1 MTRHAYA
8 RDDYVAALGTAVA
21 VPSWSTAVV
30 DREIADGG
38 HDAIGSYPM
47 AVISGDISQ
56 GLEELRAHGL
66 VSLVVVPD
74 PLAHDVEAFRP
85 HFDQV
90 TAFKTH
96 LLIDGPFEPSAHHRE
111 RIRRGHRRCRIERGV
126 LARWLPDW
134 TTLYAGLV
142 ESRGVG
148 GMAAFKPGYFDVLAK
163 YDDITAFAA
172 FVGDEM
178 AGMTLWF
185 ASDGI
190 VYNHLTACNE
200 LGYKNGAA
208 FALYDA
214 AIAHF
219 GDQGVINL
227 GGGPGVFGAE
237 DSGLFQFKQGFANSR
252 TAAHVCGAVLDRDA
266 YDRLTADKPSA
277 FFPAYRG

>member
-1 MTRHAYA
+1 MSRHAYA
-8 RDDYVAALGTAVA
+8 RNDYVAALGTAVA
-21 VPSWSTAVV
+21 VPAWSTAVV
-30 DREIADGG
+30 DREIPDGS
-38 HDAIGSYPM
+38 HDAIGAYPM
-47 AVISGDISQ
+47 AIIKGDISQ
-56 GLEELRAHGL
+56 GLEDLRAHGM

-74 PLAHDVEAFRP
+74 PLTHDIETFRP

-90 TAFKTH
+90 TPFKTH
-96 LLIDGPFEPSAHHRE
+96 LLIEGAFEPSSHHRE
-111 RIRRGHRRCRIERGV
+111 RIRRGHRRCRIETGA
-126 LARWLPDW
+126 LARWLSDW
-134 TTLYAGLV
+134 CALYAGLV
-142 ESRGVG
+142 ESRGVT

-172 FVGDEM
+172 FVGDDM

-185 ASDGI
+185 ANDGI

-219 GDQGVINL
+219 GGQGVINL
-227 GGGPGVFGAE
+227 GGGPGAFGAE
-237 DSGLFQFKQGFANSR
+237 DSGLFQFKQGFANSK
-252 TAAHVCGAVLDRDA
+252 TTAHVCGAVLDPEA
-266 YDRLTADKPSA
+266 YERLAADKPAA